1 MIPIGRWG
9 YRGLV
14 SMNGGN
20 AIYAAQQCDTETI
33 RELNDEG
40 EIADTDKNE
49 MMMRMAQKWCSE
61 TISYVLDQWWDVNT
75 IYNNTPIVNTAGS
88 FATAT
93 TIMALVDRGA
103 NVNSMDNDI
112 SLLMRVLQNSAI
124 LPEEKIYVVKTLI
137 TKWAD
142 VNYST
147 PSGLS
152 VTQLATS
159 AGIDLTSL

>member
-1 MIPIGRWG
+1 
-9 YRGLV
+9 
-14 SMNGGN
+14 MNGGN

-137 TKWAD
+137 ARWAD